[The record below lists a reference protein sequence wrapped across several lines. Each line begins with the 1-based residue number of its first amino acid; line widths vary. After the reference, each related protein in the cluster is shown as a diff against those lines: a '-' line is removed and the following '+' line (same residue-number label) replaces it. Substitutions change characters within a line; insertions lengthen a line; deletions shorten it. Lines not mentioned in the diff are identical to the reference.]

1 MKIKVGIIGY
11 GFMGH
16 VHCDHLMKMDNFDVV
31 AICDIDDKKMN
42 DAPCG
47 VIKYKNM
54 DDLLENKEINVVII
68 AVSNHVHLEA
78 VTKSAKAGKH
88 ILCEKPAAM
97 SVEEFD
103 EMMKIVNECGVKF
116 TVHQQRRY
124 DIDFRTSKEVYD
136 KKKIG
141 DVYTIQSKLYGFNG
155 NMHDW
160 HVYKK
165 FGGGMLYDWGVH
177 LIDQMLWMVDSK
189 VKTIFADLRNVINE
203 EVDDYFK
210 IIIRFENGIV
220 GEIELGT
227 YFLEDKEKW
236 FERHWFIGGNKG
248 SMYLDG
254 FSPEGKI
261 VHTTRLLTNIKGKAT
276 MTAAG
281 PTRSFGPPSEGLIV
295 TEDLPK
301 VDVNH
306 LMYFDNF
313 YKAINGEEDFIVKQD
328 EVRRVLRFM
337 EAVRESAA
345 TGKSVDLEA

>member
-1 MKIKVGIIGY
+1 MKVRVGIIGY

-16 VHCDHLMKMDNFDVV
+16 IHCNHLMNMDGYEVV
-31 AICDIDDKKMN
+31 GICDIDEEKMK
-42 DAPCG
+42 DAPLG
-47 VIKYKNM
+47 VIKYSNM
-54 DDLLENKEINVVII
+54 DELLENKDINVVII

-78 VTKSAKAGKH
+78 VTKAAKAKKH

-103 EMMKIVNECGVKF
+103 QMMKIVNENGVKF
-116 TVHQQRRY
+116 TVHQQRRW
-124 DIDFRTSKEVYD
+124 DIDFRTAKEVYD
-136 KKKIG
+136 QNKIG

-160 HVYKK
+160 HIYKK

-177 LIDQMLWMVDSK
+177 LIDQMLWMVNSK

-210 IIIRFENGIV
+210 IFIRFENGIV

-227 YFLEDKEKW
+227 YFLSDKDKW

-248 SMYLDG
+248 SMYFDG

-261 VHTTRLLTNIKGKAT
+261 VSTKKLLTNVPGKVT

-281 PTRSFGPPSEGLIV
+281 PTRSFGPAPKDLIL
-295 TEDLPK
+295 TEELPK
-301 VDVNH
+301 VDFNH

-313 YKAINGEEDFIVKQD
+313 KKAINGEEDFIVKPE
-328 EVRRVLRFM
+328 EVRRVLKFM
-337 EAVRESAA
+337 EAVRKSAE
-345 TGKSVDLEA
+345 TGKSVDFE

>member
-1 MKIKVGIIGY
+1 MKVKFGIIGY

-16 VHCDHLMKMDNFDVV
+16 IHCDHLMNMDDYEVI
-31 AICDIDDKKMN
+31 AICDIDEEKMA
-42 DAPCG
+42 DAPFG

-54 DDLLENKEINVVII
+54 EDLLDNKDINTVII
-68 AVSNHVHLEA
+68 SVSNHVHLEA

-97 SVEEFD
+97 SVVEFD

-116 TVHQQRRY
+116 TVHQQRRL
-124 DIDFRTSKEVYD
+124 DRDFITSKEVYD
-136 KKKIG
+136 KNKLG

-189 VKTIFADLRNVINE
+189 IKTIFADLRNVINK

-227 YFLEDKEKW
+227 YFLEDKSKW

-248 SMYLDG
+248 SMYIDG
-254 FSPEGKI
+254 FNPEGKVI
-261 VHTTRLLTNIKGKAT
+261 RTTKLLTNVPGKT
-276 MTAAG
+276 IMTASG
-281 PTRSFGPPSEGLIV
+281 PTRSFGPPPEGRIV

-301 VDVNH
+301 VEVNH

-313 YKAINGEEDFIVKQD
+313 KKAINNEEDFIVKPA

-337 EAVRESAA
+337 EAVRESAS
-345 TGKSVDLEA
+345 TGKSVDFE